1 MKLYDLRREEKMREA
16 RHWYIRSFNP
26 ASLDEV
32 SSLMKTEKSATYVR
46 MVLSYWEMAASFV
59 VHGAIDR
66 AMFYDASGEMLAV
79 FCKLEH
85 MIDDLRR
92 LWISS
97 APDECGG
104 SCSGLAGFEG
114 AHGCDARVLSRYGAE
129 LDQAGASL
137 TGNRNREE

>member
-1 MKLYDLRREEKMREA
+1 MATPHESAQSLMKLYDLRREEKMREA

-85 MIDDLRR
+85 MIDDLRESSGFRPR
-92 LWISS
+92 LTNVEAVAADW
-97 APDECGG
+97 PG
-104 SCSGLAGFEG
+104 SKERMVAMREYLADM
-114 AHGCDARVLSRYGAE
+114 AQR
-129 LDQAGASL
+129 
-137 TGNRNREE
+137 